1 MRGHAAAARDHHQHL
16 REEIIM
22 TAESAGDGEAR
33 QSRPITYNAVSQRYG
48 PGTHDA
54 RERHDE
60 LSMREHLARA
70 YANLRATGQ
79 YDPARHGPGDTQ
91 PLTTTEHLELLAT
104 GEYLSRSYKA
114 APQVDDALRAGAS
127 WTQIADA
134 LGADDTTARSAYRA
148 WADRQH
154 DLLTWTEGQLGMS
167 DAEYAEAMRR
177 AGLEAEA

>member
-1 MRGHAAAARDHHQHL
+1 MTPQSADDCQGH
-16 REEIIM
+16 
-22 TAESAGDGEAR
+22 
-33 QSRPITYNAVSQRYG
+33 RPLPVTYHAVSQRYD

-54 RERHDE
+54 RERYDE

-104 GEYLSRSYKA
+104 GEYLSRSYKP
-114 APQVDDALRAGAS
+114 APQVDHALRVGAS

-134 LGADDTTARSAYRA
+134 LGTDDTTARAAYRA
-148 WADRQH
+148 WADGQH
-154 DLLTWTEGQLGMS
+154 NLLTWTEGQLGMS
-167 DAEYAEAMRR
+167 DADYAEAMRR
-177 AGLEAEA
+177 ADLEAEA